1 MAQANYPTDKARALQ
16 HVLYVAAKQSPTR
29 RFHVLYDR
37 IAQPHILREAWQ
49 RVKRNRGAAGIDGET
64 IEAIVGLGEEQMLV
78 ELRDL
83 LVEGRYRPQ
92 PVRRVHI
99 PKPGRPAERRP
110 LGIPRVRDRVVQT
123 AVRLVLE
130 PVFEASFRDC
140 SYGFRPKR
148 NAHQAMER
156 IRTEVNAGK
165 RWIVE
170 IDFADYF
177 GSLDHELLMKLVAR
191 RISDRRVLRLIR
203 QMLKAGVMEDGRR
216 VSSVAGTPQ
225 GGTLSPLLS
234 NVYGHA
240 LDALWEK
247 EASYLG
253 TFVRYA
259 DDGVVLCRTQADAE
273 AALGWLQRRAAG
285 LHLALHPE
293 KTRLVFLGN
302 GRQGFDFLGWHV
314 RMVMSWRYRRRYC
327 QRWPSARAMSS
338 IRQRVWDITAPR
350 NKLKCPIDELV
361 AELNQVL
368 RGWGQYFRG
377 GNSSR
382 KFFHIDRYVHERLAL
397 FDSKKRSR
405 RGRRWG
411 AEHGYGWYRSLAV
424 HRLGGSIRY
433 PAPTR
438 ETT

>member
-1 MAQANYPTDKARALQ
+1 
-16 HVLYVAAKQSPTR
+16 
-29 RFHVLYDR
+29 
-37 IAQPHILREAWQ
+37 
-49 RVKRNRGAAGIDGET
+49 
-64 IEAIVGLGEEQMLV
+64 
-78 ELRDL
+78 
-83 LVEGRYRPQ
+83 
-92 PVRRVHI
+92 
-99 PKPGRPAERRP
+99 
-110 LGIPRVRDRVVQT
+110 
-123 AVRLVLE
+123 
-130 PVFEASFRDC
+130 
-140 SYGFRPKR
+140 
-148 NAHQAMER
+148 MER

-170 IDFADYF
+170 IDFADFF
-177 GSLDHELLMKLVAR
+177 GSLDHQLLLRLVAR
-191 RISDRRVLRLIR
+191 RISDRRVLRLVR
-203 QMLKAGVMEDGRR
+203 LMLKAGAMEDGRR
-216 VSSVAGTPQ
+216 VSSVTGIPQ
-225 GGTLSPLLS
+225 GGTISPLLS

-350 NKLKCPIDELV
+350 N
-361 AELNQVL
+361 
-368 RGWGQYFRG
+368 
-377 GNSSR
+377 S
-382 KFFHIDRYVHERLAL
+382 
-397 FDSKKRSR
+397 
-405 RGRRWG
+405 
-411 AEHGYGWYRSLAV
+411 
-424 HRLGGSIRY
+424 
-433 PAPTR
+433 
-438 ETT
+438 